1 MSTNKDK
8 SFGCTLCP
16 RYFARLEHLQRH
28 RRSHTKEKPFQCTLC
43 SHAFTRS
50 DLLLRH
56 KRLSHSAANPTN
68 GSIQSTQSPRSRS
81 STSTFLG
88 WEDEQPPTSPSRSD
102 PHQQTILTGE
112 ATYRCTSVN
121 TSLNGQQ
128 IFSPS
133 TQLLEPNTV
142 LPDVDGITTLDGG
155 PSAALQVAQPLAS
168 PGVRFE
174 NQAATSEMLPFA
186 DFDDYLMFLDNA
198 TLPTQMFSTI
208 SQFEQPLPSFSP
220 DPMSSMPD
228 ILPPSFHSN
237 VEASVPL
244 IDTDQSAFSRF
255 GSRLPSLQPEEQ
267 PEEPPK
273 EQPQPARTCEK
284 SRSSLLEVSTHS
296 RSVLNGRLERFRH
309 VIPKHFFL
317 PTRHALSR
325 YLGGYVT
332 GFHEHLP
339 FLHIPTLST
348 TSASVELIL
357 AIAAVGAQYCR
368 EPAQSVQ
375 IFHAAEAVAMES
387 IRERDCRNAR
397 CQGLN
402 NGLSSSRSHCSQD
415 TLQHPGAAIQDST
428 DLLGKPIETAQ
439 ALLLLMA
446 MATWFEQTTLARA
459 AMTMRSQLESLIHD
473 EGLGPDQLAQDS
485 TWDNWIEHEGSKRT
499 KFIIYCFFNLHCI
512 TFDIPPLILNRT
524 LGMDLPCS
532 EALWKS
538 TSAEHWIRMR
548 QKEKPV
554 PSFQDTFSQLFSG
567 RGVDNG
573 VTDISTLGGY
583 ILIHALVQ
591 HIWFVQ
597 QMARYTPV
605 RSEPSPLGDPI
616 MLEHA
621 LRSWQASWA
630 KNPESSVDPLS
641 PHGPLSFNSLAILR
655 IAYIRI
661 NVDTGPIRSL
671 RSWDPSQI
679 AISIRRSPP
688 VGRGKRMTRA
698 ALHCAHALSIPI
710 KLGINFVAHTQMFF
724 WSTQHALC
732 SLECALLLTKWLE
745 SVTIPRPEPPLSIEE
760 NKLLRFVVQMITETE
775 YASPPD
781 LPIANGKHL
790 SAAVVRLWAK
800 LFRSD
805 SIWQMI
811 DVIGMSLNI
820 YADMIEP

>member
-1 MSTNKDK
+1 M
-8 SFGCTLCP
+8 
-16 RYFARLEHLQRH
+16 
-28 RRSHTKEKPFQCTLC
+28 
-43 SHAFTRS
+43 
-50 DLLLRH
+50 
-56 KRLSHSAANPTN
+56 AN
-68 GSIQSTQSPRSRS
+68 
-81 STSTFLG
+81 
-88 WEDEQPPTSPSRSD
+88 
-102 PHQQTILTGE
+102 E
-112 ATYRCTSVN
+112 ATYRRSSVN
-121 TSLNGQQ
+121 TSSNGQP

-133 TQLLEPNTV
+133 AQLLDQDAAIPDVSGVATLDNEPN
-142 LPDVDGITTLDGG
+142 P
-155 PSAALQVAQPLAS
+155 ALQVAQPFAS
-168 PGVRFE
+168 PGLQFE
-174 NQAATSEMLPFA
+174 DGTVASQMMPFA
-186 DFDDYLMFLDNA
+186 DFDDYLMFLDNS

-220 DPMSSMPD
+220 DPMILMPD
-228 ILPPSFHSN
+228 VLPPSFSQSFNAN
-237 VEASVPL
+237 VRFVN
-244 IDTDQSAFSRF
+244 TDQSAFSRF

-267 PEEPPK
+267 PEEQLK
-273 EQPQPARTCEK
+273 EQSQSARSSERSPA
-284 SRSSLLEVSTHS
+284 SLLEVSTHS
-296 RSVLNGRLERFRH
+296 RSILSGRLERFRH
-309 VIPKHFFL
+309 IIPESFVL

-325 YLGGYVT
+325 YLSGYVT

-339 FLHIPTLST
+339 FLHIPTIST
-348 TSASVELIL
+348 SSASVELVL

-368 EPAQSVQ
+368 EPEKSVQ

-387 IRERDCRNAR
+387 VRERDCKNAIR
-397 CQGLN
+397 AGQN
-402 NGLSSSRSHCSQD
+402 NERLSSGLHHGQETSHYS
-415 TLQHPGAAIQDST
+415 AAAFQISP

-446 MATWFEQTTLARA
+446 MATWFEHTTLARA
-459 AMTMRSQLESLIHD
+459 AMTMRSQLESLVHD
-473 EGLGPDQLAQDS
+473 EGLGSKHMEQDTS
-485 TWDNWIEHEGSKRT
+485 WENWVEHEGSKRT

-524 LGMDLPCS
+524 LRMDLPCS
-532 EALWKS
+532 EAQWKS
-538 TSAEHWIRMR
+538 ASAENWIQIR
-548 QKEKPV
+548 QKEKAE
-554 PSFQDTFSQLFSG
+554 PSFQDAFTRLFGRRSDSG
-567 RGVDNG
+567 T
-573 VTDISTLGGY
+573 TDVSTLGGY

-597 QMARYTPV
+597 QIARYTPV
-605 RSEPSPLGDPI
+605 GPEPSPLTDLI
-616 MLEHA
+616 TLEHA
-621 LRSWQASWA
+621 LRSWQTSWA
-630 KNPESSVDPLS
+630 RNPESSVDPLS
-641 PHGPLSFNSLAILR
+641 PHGPLSFNSLALLR

-679 AISIRRSPP
+679 AMSIKGSPP

-745 SVTIPRPEPPLSIEE
+745 SVTVPTPEPPLSVEE
-760 NKLLRFVVQMITETE
+760 NKLLNFVIQMIAETE
-775 YASPPD
+775 YASPPEQ
-781 LPIANGKHL
+781 PIGNGKHL

-811 DVIGMSLNI
+811 DVIGRSLNI

>member
-1 MSTNKDK
+1 MSTNKKKNFD
-8 SFGCTLCP
+8 CTLCP
-16 RYFARLEHLQRH
+16 RSFARLEHLQRH
-28 RRSHTKEKPFQCTLC
+28 RRSHTKEKPFQCAVC
-43 SHAFTRS
+43 PHAFTRS

-56 KRLSHSAANPTN
+56 KRLAHSATSPTL
-68 GSIQSTQSPRSRS
+68 GAAQSPRSRS

-88 WEDEQPPTSPSRSD
+88 LGEEELPTTPSRSD
-102 PHQQTILTGE
+102 IYQQIVTDE
-112 ATYRCTSVN
+112 AIYQRSSIN
-121 TSLNGQQ
+121 TPFNGHQ

-133 TQLLEPNTV
+133 AQLLGQDDIM
-142 LPDVDGITTLDGG
+142 PDVDGMTTLDGE
-155 PSAALQVAQPLAS
+155 PNATLQVAQPFTS
-168 PGVRFE
+168 PGLHLE
-174 NQAATSEMLPFA
+174 DQTAASQMLPFA
-186 DFDDYLMFLDNA
+186 DFDDYLMLLDNA

-220 DPMSSMPD
+220 DPMILMPD
-228 ILPPSFHSN
+228 ILPPSFSTNADAN
-237 VEASVPL
+237 VRLVN
-244 IDTDQSAFSRF
+244 TDQTGFSRF
-255 GSRLPSLQPEEQ
+255 GSRLPSLQPEEL
-267 PEEPPK
+267 PEGHPK
-273 EQPQPARTCEK
+273 ERPQSARPSER
-284 SRSSLLEVSTHS
+284 SRSSLLEISTHS
-296 RSVLNGRLERFRH
+296 RTILGSRLERFRR
-309 VIPKHFFL
+309 VIPKSFVL

-339 FLHIPTLST
+339 FLHIPTIST
-348 TSASVELIL
+348 SSASVELIL

-368 EPAQSVQ
+368 EPEKSLQ
-375 IFHAAEAVAMES
+375 IFHAAEAIAMES

-397 CQGLN
+397 PSGLN
-402 NGLSSSRSHCSQD
+402 NEYLLSRSHHGQD
-415 TLQHPGAAIQDST
+415 ASSYSEAEFQTSAA
-428 DLLGKPIETAQ
+428 LLGKPIETAQ

-446 MATWFEQTTLARA
+446 MATWFEHTTLARA
-459 AMTMRSQLESLIHD
+459 AMTMRSQLESLVYD
-473 EGLGPDQLAQDS
+473 EGLGPEHLVQD
-485 TWDNWIEHEGSKRT
+485 TNWELWIEHEGSKRT

-532 EALWKS
+532 EAQWKS
-538 TSAEHWIRMR
+538 TSAEAWIQIR
-548 QKEKPV
+548 QKEKPE
-554 PSFQDTFSQLFSG
+554 PNFQGAFTKLFNGRSKDSG
-567 RGVDNG
+567 T
-573 VTDISTLGGY
+573 TDVSTLGGY

-591 HIWFVQ
+591 HIWFIQ
-597 QMARYTPV
+597 QIARYTLAG
-605 RSEPSPLGDPI
+605 SEPSPLADLI
-616 MLEHA
+616 TLEHA
-621 LRSWQASWA
+621 LRSWQTSWA
-630 KNPESSVDPLS
+630 RNPESSVDPLS
-641 PHGPLSFNSLAILR
+641 PHGPLSFNSLALLR

-679 AISIRRSPP
+679 AMSIKRSSP

-745 SVTIPRPEPPLSIEE
+745 SVTIPMPEPPLSVEE
-760 NKLLRFVVQMITETE
+760 NKLLNFVMQMIAETE
-775 YASPPD
+775 YAAPPEQ
-781 LPIANGKHL
+781 PIGNGKHL

-811 DVIGMSLNI
+811 DVIGRSLNL
-820 YADMIEP
+820 YADMLEP